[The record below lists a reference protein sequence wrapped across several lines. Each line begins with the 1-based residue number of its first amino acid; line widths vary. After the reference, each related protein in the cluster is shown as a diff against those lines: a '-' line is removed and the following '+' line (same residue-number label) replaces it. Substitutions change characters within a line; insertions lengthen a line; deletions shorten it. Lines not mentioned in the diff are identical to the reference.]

1 MAFIATLAS
10 RLPVLRLG
18 APRTRG
24 RSQNDPN
31 AITERIHRQVRGI
44 EIQARALLA
53 EQFVGDFQSA
63 FRGRGL
69 EFAEI
74 RQYLPGDDVRF
85 IDWNVTAR
93 RRTPYIKKYVEER
106 ERTVLLLID
115 VSASESFGTTGR
127 SVRSY
132 ALELAGLLGFAAAL
146 SNDRVGALA
155 FSDQTEYVLPPRK
168 GHRHV
173 LRMLHDLLTLEPRG
187 TGTDL
192 ARAIDEASRV
202 VRRGGVVFLIS
213 DFHEPPDS
221 GSHWDAALRRI
232 GLHHD
237 VAALVVRDPHEAN
250 LPTGGLLHLRDPET
264 GESQIVEAHRAAP
277 ALAQA
282 DRERRDA
289 LRSRLR
295 AAAIDFVDMPTDEE
309 YLHKL
314 VSLFRARMHR
324 Q

>member
-1 MAFIATLAS
+1 MTLIAALTSHLPTLRFAA
-10 RLPVLRLG
+10 PTTLG
-18 APRTRG
+18 RPLD
-24 RSQNDPN
+24 DPA

-63 FRGRGL
+63 FRGHGL

-93 RRTPYIKKYVEER
+93 RRTPYIKQYVEER

-155 FSDQTEYVLPPRK
+155 FSDQTEYLLPPRK

-173 LRMLHDLLTLEPRG
+173 LRMLHDLLTLDPRR

-192 ARAIDEASRV
+192 ARAIDEAARL

-213 DFHEPPDS
+213 DFHEPPGAES
-221 GSHWDAALRRI
+221 RWDAALRRI
-232 GLHHD
+232 GRRHD
-237 VAALVVRDPHEAN
+237 VAALVVRDPHEAS
-250 LPTGGLLHLRDPET
+250 LPSGGLLHLRDPES
-264 GESQIVEAHRAAP
+264 GESQIVDTRNAART
-277 ALAQA
+277 LAQA
-282 DRERRDA
+282 GHNQRDH

-295 AAAIDFVDMPTDEE
+295 AAAIDFVDLPTDEE

>member
-1 MAFIATLAS
+1 MTLIAALTS
-10 RLPVLRLG
+10 HLPTIRFGSPTAL
-18 APRTRG
+18 G
-24 RSQNDPN
+24 RSRNDPD

-53 EQFVGDFQSA
+53 ESFVGDFQSA

-93 RRTPYIKKYVEER
+93 RRTPYIKQYVEER

-132 ALELAGLLGFAAAL
+132 AVELAGLLGFAAAL

-155 FSDQTEYVLPPRK
+155 FSDQTEYLLPPRK

-173 LRMLHDLLTLEPRG
+173 LRMLHDLLTLEPRS

-192 ARAIDEASRV
+192 ARAIDEAGRV
-202 VRRGGVVFLIS
+202 VRRGGIVFLIS
-213 DFHEPPDS
+213 DFHEPH
-221 GSHWDAALRRI
+221 GVESHWDTALRRI

-237 VAALVVRDPHEAN
+237 VAALLVRDPHEAD
-250 LPTGGLLHLRDPET
+250 LPAGGLLRLRDPES
-264 GESQIVEAHRAAP
+264 GASQIVDAAHAAR

-282 DRERRDA
+282 DHDRRDH
-289 LRSRLR
+289 LRARLR
-295 AAAIDFVDMPTDEE
+295 TAAIDFVDMPTDEE

-314 VSLFRARMHR
+314 VSLFRTRMHR

>member
-1 MAFIATLAS
+1 MTLLSTLTS
-10 RLPVLRLG
+10 RLPTLRLG
-18 APRTRG
+18 SPRIR
-24 RSQNDPN
+24 RHDAD
-31 AITERIHRQVRGI
+31 AITERIHRQVRHL

-69 EFAEI
+69 EFSEI

-93 RRTPYIKKYVEER
+93 RGTPYIKQYVEER

-132 ALELAGLLGFAAAL
+132 ALEVAGLLGFAAAL

-155 FSDQTEYVLPPRK
+155 FSDQTEYLLPPRK

-173 LRMLHDLLTLEPRG
+173 LRMLHDLLSLEPRR

-192 ARAIDEASRV
+192 VHAIDDAARV
-202 VRRGGVVFLIS
+202 VRRGGVIFLIS
-213 DFHEPPDS
+213 DFHEPPGAES
-221 GSHWDAALRRI
+221 RWDAALRRI
-232 GLHHD
+232 SLRND
-237 VAALVVRDPHEAN
+237 VAALLVRDPHESR
-250 LPTGGLLHLRDPET
+250 LPTGGLLHLRDS
-264 GESQIVEAHRAAP
+264 ESAESRIVDAGRAART
-277 ALAQA
+277 LAQA
-282 DRERRDA
+282 DQARLA
-289 LRSRLR
+289 HLRSRLR
-295 AAAIDFVDMPTDEE
+295 ATAIDFVDLPTDEE

-314 VSLFRARMHR
+314 VALFRTRMHR

>member
-1 MAFIATLAS
+1 MPLISALTSHLPTL
-10 RLPVLRLG
+10 RRNT
-18 APRTRG
+18 PRTLG
-24 RSQNDPN
+24 RSLNDSA

-93 RRTPYIKKYVEER
+93 RGTPYIKQYVEER
-106 ERTVLLLID
+106 ERTVLLLVD

-187 TGTDL
+187 AGTDL

-213 DFHEPPDS
+213 DFHEPPTAD
-221 GSHWDAALRRI
+221 SHWDAALRRI

-237 VAALVVRDPHEAN
+237 VAALLVRDPHEAN
-250 LPTGGLLHLRDPET
+250 LPSGGLLHLRDPES
-264 GESQIVEAHRAAP
+264 GASQIVEARSAALT
-277 ALAQA
+277 LAQA
-282 DRERRDA
+282 DQDRRDA
-289 LRSRLR
+289 LQTRLR
-295 AAAIDFVDMPTDEE
+295 AAAIDFVDLPTNEE
-309 YLHKL
+309 YLRKL
-314 VSLFRARMHR
+314 VALFRARMHR